1 MRMKN
6 NNLVAVEELSED
18 DGPASPGRSTGEA
31 RRLLRSNEDGATLS
45 QSMEAMGRLAG
56 GIAHVFNNL
65 LTAIACETE
74 LALARLPSDDPA
86 RKNLREIERVGERGA
101 SLARQLLAFS
111 GRQVLQP
118 KLVQLNAL
126 LNGLEGKLRN
136 ILGGS
141 LELKMILAPDLDRV
155 LVDAEQVE
163 QVVLNLVS
171 NARDAMLEGLEAD
184 DAADGEDGGGRLV
197 LIETQ
202 NQEVRNGS
210 LSHPLRSSPGRY
222 AVLKVSD
229 TGPGMP
235 EEVRRR
241 VFEPFFSTKGT
252 SRQGLEIQG
261 LGLSMTYGIVAQS
274 GGQIVAE
281 SELGQG
287 SQFLVYLPSAED
299 SAGVWGAS
307 SREGSIWETLLL
319 VEDEENVR
327 KPLAELLK
335 LRGYNVLEAADGPQA
350 IQLSERHRGPIH
362 LMVTDVLMGNMSGVE
377 LAERL
382 AFKRPEMKVLFA
394 TGYPAGLAEQLS
406 EHSGGSLYEDAQ
418 LLKKPFSGKDL
429 AAKVR
434 EVLEARD

>member
-1 MRMKN
+1 MKN
-6 NNLVAVEELSED
+6 NNLVAVEELGED
-18 DGPASPGRSTGEA
+18 EPAGPGRGAAEGRRLQRPGEDGPAQT
-31 RRLLRSNEDGATLS
+31 

-65 LTAIACETE
+65 LTAMACETE

-86 RKNLREIERVGERGA
+86 RKHLREIERVGERGA
-101 SLARQLLAFS
+101 TLARQLLAFS
-111 GRQVLQP
+111 GRQVLAP

-126 LNGLEGKLRN
+126 LSGLEGKLRN

-141 LELKMILAPDLDRV
+141 IELKLLLSPDLDRV
-155 LVDAEQVE
+155 LVDAEQIE
-163 QVVLNLVS
+163 QVVLNLAS
-171 NARDAMLEGLEAD
+171 NARDAMLEGVEGLE
-184 DAADGEDGGGRLV
+184 GERMEERAGASNLLV
-197 LIETQ
+197 IETQ

-210 LSHPLRSSPGRY
+210 LNHPLRSSPGRY
-222 AVLKVSD
+222 AVLKVID
-229 TGPGMP
+229 NGPGMP

-241 VFEPFFSTKGT
+241 VFEPFFSTKGA
-252 SRQGLEIQG
+252 SRQGLEVQG

-281 SELGQG
+281 SEPGQG

-299 SAGVWGAS
+299 SAWGAN

-350 IQLSERHRGPIH
+350 LQISERHRGPIH

-406 EHSGGSLYEDAQ
+406 EHSGGSLYEDAH

-434 EVLEARD
+434 EVLEERD